1 MADSM
6 LISIREPL
14 LKGFVLSLKGM
25 IESLSEGQGRSIR
38 YAMLLAPAAAR
49 GLVESK

>member
-1 MADSM
+1 MADNM
-6 LISIREPL
+6 LMILREPL

-38 YAMLLAPAAAR
+38 HALMLAPAAAR
-49 GLVESK
+49 NLVQSK